1 MLIFNSQRNESSN
14 TTDVSKLYNFEV
26 AKRCFYRKRSKYIHI
41 FIQGIDNISFRI
53 KPTPIINDNNCHVAV
68 ASVPPTTV
76 DDTIQD
82 NQLIN
87 HVSID
92 VIDNYE
98 ITNTPQKQIEL
109 NSVTNSIGN
118 LKDDDSPKYSS
129 SLSTDNLN

>member
-26 AKRCFYRKRSKYIHI
+26 AKLYFRRKRSKHIHI
-41 FIQGIDNISFRI
+41 FIQGIDDVSFRI

-76 DDTIQD
+76 DNAIQD

-87 HVSID
+87 HMPID
-92 VIDNYE
+92 VIECPY
-98 ITNTPQKQIEL
+98 K
-109 NSVTNSIGN
+109 G
-118 LKDDDSPKYSS
+118 
-129 SLSTDNLN
+129 